1 MQGARLQRC
10 AACTHQYLMLRRPSN
25 RTGFPSS
32 RSSCGGSSSV
42 DRKLVS
48 NAARQQQLIRR
59 DAVSCF
65 LGGTPRATRNGGRAR
80 AKHRGDDSKRTAGE
94 DMVVDWFQETLS
106 TMQLRFVWWVLIPAL
121 SKGKRIGWIE
131 CRVERL
137 SKVLMCQTSAVL
149 FVGKGECL
157 KGAKGRDYHC
167 RQVEQPAQF
176 HKLLP
181 LGEQLS
187 LRGDSQSCNS
197 GDPPALPQSGR

>member
-1 MQGARLQRC
+1 MQ
-10 AACTHQYLMLRRPSN
+10 
-25 RTGFPSS
+25 
-32 RSSCGGSSSV
+32 
-42 DRKLVS
+42 
-48 NAARQQQLIRR
+48 
-59 DAVSCF
+59 
-65 LGGTPRATRNGGRAR
+65 
-80 AKHRGDDSKRTAGE
+80 RGDDSKRTAGE
-94 DMVVDWFQETLS
+94 DMVVDWFRETLS

-121 SKGKRIGWIE
+121 SKGKRIGWME

-149 FVGKGECL
+149 LVGKGECL

-187 LRGDSQSCNS
+187 QGRFPELQFRGSSCTSPVGALVPLRTSPEAAVGAVSTWAGTEVPLSPGLRGGCQLAAS
-197 GDPPALPQSGR
+197 R

>member
-1 MQGARLQRC
+1 
-10 AACTHQYLMLRRPSN
+10 
-25 RTGFPSS
+25 
-32 RSSCGGSSSV
+32 
-42 DRKLVS
+42 
-48 NAARQQQLIRR
+48 
-59 DAVSCF
+59 
-65 LGGTPRATRNGGRAR
+65 
-80 AKHRGDDSKRTAGE
+80 
-94 DMVVDWFQETLS
+94 MVVDWFQEALS

-121 SKGKRIGWIE
+121 SKGKRIGWME

-149 FVGKGECL
+149 LVGKGECL

-197 GDPPALPQSGR
+197 GDPPALPQPGALVPLRTSPEAAVAQAL